1 MYFVT
6 WVKNGDVT
14 EYREGFQ
21 TYAIGQC
28 SLAFEQEGTQPLLLW
43 RLIRRN
49 ISFSYPLKLVLWT
62 YMFSYPIPWFTLKPI
77 KDVYTFYYFSVWF
90 TNISHPAWSRM
101 KRRMGTI
108 EFVLGFTVSTQKVV
122 WCSFN
127 FHETCHRNVDS
138 IVTGTCSLS
147 YDNDGLTTFW

>member
-6 WVKNGDVT
+6 WVTNGDVT

-49 ISFSYPLKLVLWT
+49 ISFSYLLKLVLWT
-62 YMFSYPIPWFTLKPI
+62 CMYSYPIPWFTLKRI
-77 KDVYTFYYFSVWF
+77 KDVYTFYYVSVWF
-90 TNISHPAWSRM
+90 TNMSHPAWSRM
-101 KRRMGTI
+101 KRRMCTI
-108 EFVLGFTVSTQKVV
+108 EFVLDFTVSTQKLKVL

-127 FHETCHRNVDS
+127 FHETGHKNVDS
-138 IVTGTCSLS
+138 IVT
-147 YDNDGLTTFW
+147 DWV